1 VITDI
6 NGASKALAVVI
17 PCYKV
22 TNHILEVIEGIPGEV
37 DQIIVVDDGCPN
49 NSGDFVVKNSKD
61 QRIVLLRHVQNF
73 GVGAAMKSGYRF
85 ASKENFDV
93 IVKVDGDGQMDLK
106 YLSNLVFPILN
117 QQIDY
122 TKGNR
127 FYSSKLIKTMP
138 KVRVFGNVVLSFMSK
153 LSTGFYEIFD
163 PNNGFTAISKEAL
176 DRIEL
181 DEIDDRY
188 FFESDMLF
196 QLNLSRCSVKDIPI
210 PAIYGNEKSNLKIMH
225 STLTFFWKHNRNF
238 FKRVTYEYFV
248 RDFSIAS
255 LQLVLGLILSVW
267 GCILGFSSWY
277 HGLISGL
284 ESQPGR
290 VVLVA
295 ILCVSGLQL
304 LLSFFNFDINAR
316 GRTKD

>member
-1 VITDI
+1 M
-6 NGASKALAVVI
+6 VI

-22 TNHILEVIEGIPGEV
+22 TDHILQVINEIPEEV
-37 DQIIVVDDGCPN
+37 DQIILIDDGCPN
-49 NSGDFVVKNSKD
+49 NSGDYVQSNSADK
-61 QRIVLLRHVQNF
+61 RIVLIKHESNF
-73 GVGAAMKSGYRF
+73 GIGAAMKSGYRL
-85 ASKENFDV
+85 AIEEKFDV
-93 IVKVDGDGQMDLK
+93 IVKVDGDGQMDLN
-106 YLSNLVFPILN
+106 YLSNLVYPIIN

-127 FYSSKLIKTMP
+127 FYSSRLVKTMP
-138 KVRVFGNVVLSFMSK
+138 KIRILGNVALSFMSK
-153 LSTGFYEIFD
+153 LSTGYYEIFD

-176 DRIEL
+176 TRVDLEEV
-181 DEIDDRY
+181 DERF

-196 QLNLSRCSVKDIPI
+196 QLNLSGCSVRDIPI
-210 PAIYGNEKSNLKIMH
+210 PAIYGDEKSNLKIMN
-225 STLTFFWKHNRNF
+225 STLSFFWKHNRNF
-238 FKRVTYEYFV
+238 IKRIIYEYFV

-255 LQLVLGLILSVW
+255 LQLVFGVILSLW

-316 GRTKD
+316 ERAKK

>member
-1 VITDI
+1 MI
-6 NGASKALAVVI
+6 I

-22 TNHILEVIEGIPGEV
+22 TDHILQVIKEIPEEV
-37 DQIIVVDDGCPN
+37 DQIILIDDGCPN
-49 NSGDFVVKNSKD
+49 NSGDYVQSNSTDK
-61 QRIVLLRHVQNF
+61 RIVLIKHENNF
-73 GVGAAMKSGYRF
+73 GIGAAMKSGYQL
-85 ASKENFDV
+85 AIKEKFDV
-93 IVKVDGDGQMDLK
+93 IVKVDGDGQMDLN
-106 YLSNLVFPILN
+106 YLSNLVHPIIN

-127 FYSSKLIKTMP
+127 FYSSRLVKTMP
-138 KVRVFGNVVLSFMSK
+138 KIRILGNVALSFMSK
-153 LSTGFYEIFD
+153 LSTGYYEIFD

-176 DRIEL
+176 TRVDLEEV
-181 DEIDDRY
+181 DERF

-196 QLNLSRCSVKDIPI
+196 QLNLSGCSVRDIPI
-210 PAIYGNEKSNLKIMH
+210 PAIYGDEKSNLKIMN
-225 STLTFFWKHNRNF
+225 STLSFFWKHNRNF
-238 FKRVTYEYFV
+238 IKRITYEYFV

-255 LQLVLGLILSVW
+255 LQLVFGVILSLW

-316 GRTKD
+316 ERAKK

>member
-1 VITDI
+1 M
-6 NGASKALAVVI
+6 VI

-22 TNHILEVIEGIPGEV
+22 TDHILQVINEIPEEV
-37 DQIIVVDDGCPN
+37 DQIILIDDGCPN
-49 NSGDFVVKNSKD
+49 NSGDYVQSNSTDK
-61 QRIVLLRHVQNF
+61 RIVLIKHENNF
-73 GVGAAMKSGYRF
+73 GIGAAMKSGYRL
-85 ASKENFDV
+85 AIEEKFDV
-93 IVKVDGDGQMDLK
+93 IVKVDGDGQMDLN
-106 YLSNLVFPILN
+106 YLSNLVYPIIN

-127 FYSSKLIKTMP
+127 FYSSRLVKTMP
-138 KVRVFGNVVLSFMSK
+138 KIRKLGNVALSFMSK
-153 LSTGFYEIFD
+153 LSTGYYEIFD

-176 DRIEL
+176 NRVDLEEV
-181 DEIDDRY
+181 DERF

-196 QLNLSRCSVKDIPI
+196 QLNLSGCSVRDIPI
-210 PAIYGNEKSNLKIMH
+210 PAIYGNEKSNLKIMN
-225 STLTFFWKHNRNF
+225 STLSFFWKHNRNF
-238 FKRVTYEYFV
+238 IKRITYEYFV

-255 LQLVLGLILSVW
+255 LQLVFGVILSLW

-304 LLSFFNFDINAR
+304 LLSFFNFDINVRERA
-316 GRTKD
+316 KK

>member
-1 VITDI
+1 
-6 NGASKALAVVI
+6 
-17 PCYKV
+17 
-22 TNHILEVIEGIPGEV
+22 
-37 DQIIVVDDGCPN
+37 
-49 NSGDFVVKNSKD
+49 
-61 QRIVLLRHVQNF
+61 
-73 GVGAAMKSGYRF
+73 MKSGYRL
-85 ASKENFDV
+85 AIEEKFDV
-93 IVKVDGDGQMDLK
+93 IVKVDGDGQMDLN
-106 YLSNLVFPILN
+106 YLSNLVYPIIN

-127 FYSSKLIKTMP
+127 FYSSRLVKTMP
-138 KVRVFGNVVLSFMSK
+138 KIRILGNVALSFMSK
-153 LSTGFYEIFD
+153 LSTGYYEIFD

-176 DRIEL
+176 NRVDLEEV
-181 DEIDDRY
+181 DERF

-196 QLNLSRCSVKDIPI
+196 QLNLSGCSVRDIPI
-210 PAIYGNEKSNLKIMH
+210 PAIYGDEKSNLKIMN
-225 STLTFFWKHNRNF
+225 STLSFFWKHNRNF
-238 FKRVTYEYFV
+238 IKRITYEYFV

-255 LQLVLGLILSVW
+255 LQLVFGVVLSLW

-316 GRTKD
+316 ERAKK

>member
-6 NGASKALAVVI
+6 NGISKSLAVVI

-22 TNHILEVIEGIPGEV
+22 TDHIIQVINEIPKEV
-37 DQIIVVDDGCPN
+37 DQIILIDDGCPN
-49 NSGDFVVKNSKD
+49 KSGDYVQSNSTD
-61 QRIVLLRHVQNF
+61 NRIVFIKHEHNL
-73 GVGAAMKSGYRF
+73 GIGAAMKSGYRL
-85 ASKENFDV
+85 AIEEKCDV
-93 IVKVDGDGQMDLK
+93 IVKVDGDGQMDLN
-106 YLSNLVFPILN
+106 YLSNLVYPIIN

-127 FYSSKLIKTMP
+127 FYSSRLVKTMP
-138 KVRVFGNVVLSFMSK
+138 KIRILGNVALSFMSK
-153 LSTGFYEIFD
+153 LSTGYYEIFD

-176 DRIEL
+176 NRVDLEEV
-181 DEIDDRY
+181 DERY

-196 QLNLSRCSVKDIPI
+196 QLNLSGCSVRDIPI
-210 PAIYGNEKSNLKIMH
+210 PAIYGDEKSNLKIMN
-225 STLTFFWKHNRNF
+225 STLSFFWKHNRNF
-238 FKRVTYEYFV
+238 IKRITYEYFV

-255 LQLVLGLILSVW
+255 LQLVFGVVLSLW

-316 GRTKD
+316 ERAKK